1 MDEQTGMLEEAM
13 TDLQAI
19 RADLYARIEELTAV
33 KDNATDLETMR
44 KYIAEREKALR
55 ELISKTL
62 NA

>member
-1 MDEQTGMLEEAM
+1 MDEQTEMLEETM

-33 KDNATDLETMR
+33 KDNATDLESML
-44 KYIAEREKALR
+44 KYIDERKKTLR
-55 ELISKTL
+55 ELIEKTL